1 MNRRAEIEKLQAEA
15 DIATQNRKVEAE
27 IALAERKFELERE
40 LKLLDARI
48 KRDQH
53 EQVMQTAMA
62 RALMTGGVPDPDP
75 RSEAGA
81 GGEPAEHPLLGTV
94 REFMAELKKA
104 NAPRRVVRDA
114 QGMRLEPMQ

>member
-1 MNRRAEIEKLQAEA
+1 MNRHAEIEKLQAEA

-40 LKLLDARI
+40 LRLLDARI

-62 RALMTGGVPDPDP
+62 RALMTD
-75 RSEAGA
+75 
-81 GGEPAEHPLLGTV
+81 GEPGPDGEQAEHPLLVTV

-114 QGMRLEPMQ
+114 QGMRLEPAQ